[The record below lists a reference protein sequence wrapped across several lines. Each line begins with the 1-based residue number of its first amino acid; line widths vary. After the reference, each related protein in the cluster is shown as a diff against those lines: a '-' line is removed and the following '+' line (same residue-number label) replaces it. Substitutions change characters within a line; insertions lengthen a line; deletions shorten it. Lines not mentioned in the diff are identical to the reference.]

1 MWGRVAGVTY
11 QTSGLDL
18 RLRFIAPVSGVTKIA
33 PHTFIRVVDSA
44 AARSSTEQQSYL
56 LIIVT
61 AVVRSSDDPGSLLGV
76 GTDEVDLRVVEDLV
90 VLVRRQFVYVQ
101 LHHLFWQHGCTTAGA
116 EGRLFHRC
124 LRAWDFA
131 TSR

>member
-18 RLRFIAPVSGVTKIA
+18 RLRFIARVSGVTKIA

-56 LIIVT
+56 LIVVT
-61 AVVRSSDDPGSLLGV
+61 AVVRSPDDPGSLLRV

-101 LHHLFWQHGCTTAGA
+101 LHHLFWCRH
-116 EGRLFHRC
+116 HC
-124 LRAWDFA
+124 LWFGQSCKG
-131 TSR
+131 SRSNKVI

>member
-18 RLRFIAPVSGVTKIA
+18 RLRFIAPRVSGVTKIA

-56 LIIVT
+56 LIVVT
-61 AVVRSSDDPGSLLGV
+61 AVVRSPDDPRSLLGV

-101 LHHLFWQHGCTTAGA
+101 LHHLFWCRH
-116 EGRLFHRC
+116 HC
-124 LRAWDFA
+124 LWFGQSCNG
-131 TSR
+131 SRSNMVI